1 MAEQRE
7 HYPPLPTKPPNKA
20 QHEKACQ
27 RLQNLITERE
37 EERRRLSAEVIPLIS
52 LDWMV
57 YKFLDHLVQRNKGDH
72 LCTEPSSFLF
82 SFSDKVL

>member
-1 MAEQRE
+1 MAEQGE

-37 EERRRLSAEVIPLIS
+37 EERRRLSAEVNPLVT
-52 LDWMV
+52 LD
-57 YKFLDHLVQRNKGDH
+57 
-72 LCTEPSSFLF
+72 
-82 SFSDKVL
+82 

>member
-37 EERRRLSAEVIPLIS
+37 EERRRLSAEVIPLIP
-52 LDWMV
+52 LD
-57 YKFLDHLVQRNKGDH
+57 
-72 LCTEPSSFLF
+72 
-82 SFSDKVL
+82 

>member
-1 MAEQRE
+1 MAEQGE

-37 EERRRLSAEVIPLIS
+37 EERRRLSAEVNTPCYSGLDSREIS
-52 LDWMV
+52 
-57 YKFLDHLVQRNKGDH
+57 
-72 LCTEPSSFLF
+72 TECRFRLEKRESWLQ
-82 SFSDKVL
+82 L